1 MAVVGGASWLILLA
15 GVLRGF
21 FRLSIFD
28 LLFLLAPWV
37 MAPLGLNLVAAQADR
52 LAQMNV
58 LVVRYL
64 LFPAAAL
71 ATASFFLKDGRA
83 AGALVCPWL
92 IVASAVALDGLERF
106 IRTRLQS
113 FPEFCFALG
122 EGYAFVGALWLA
134 ASRTGMQL
142 FGFREPIVLLT
153 AIHFHYAG
161 LMAAILAGLAASSM
175 RTPLALR
182 TALSC
187 AVAGPG
193 LLGLAFLI
201 GPKLKL
207 AAVCLLVIGEC
218 GIAFATFRVGLGK
231 ARGIGGRLLLLG
243 SVCVIFGMA
252 LAGMCGLWANTRSMP
267 LSISNKWRAI
277 MGFSIRSALVCARSW
292 AGACCNV
299 RVCRNAN
306 EIAGSVAMGRTCR
319 PPGLRHRGACRRGH
333 QTQSRPADCILV
345 PGL

>member
-201 GPKLKL
+201 GPRLKL

-218 GIAFATFRVGLGK
+218 GIALATFRVGLGK

-252 LAGMCGLWANTRSMP
+252 LAGMWAVGEYPLHAFVHLEQMARYHGVLNAVGFGLCSLVGWSLLQRK
-267 LSISNKWRAI
+267 SIPE
-277 MGFSIRSALVCARSW
+277 C
-292 AGACCNV
+292 
-299 RVCRNAN
+299 
-306 EIAGSVAMGRTCR
+306 
-319 PPGLRHRGACRRGH
+319 
-333 QTQSRPADCILV
+333 Q
-345 PGL
+345 